1 MSFGNSSMTQQL
13 MRAQPLAM
21 QSLAF
26 GSVGASYV
34 AAATFTQPL
43 VQLILYSTYDV
54 NVLISLDGTNDF
66 MEFPLRGT
74 LILDEK
80 TNGILLTGLYGVFV
94 KQLSSAPSSGNF
106 RVSAIG
112 QV

>member
-13 MRAQPLAM
+13 MRAAPLPM

-54 NVLISLDGTNDF
+54 NVLISLDGTTDF
-66 MEFPLRGT
+66 MEFPAKGT

-80 TNGILLTGLYGVFV
+80 TNGILLTSLYGVFV
-94 KQLSSAPSSGNF
+94 QELGSAPTLGNL